1 MKILVLLFFLFGF
14 FSGDGLAQDNPSG
27 EYSIEVS
34 VSRCRLYLYKTFPD
48 GKRLVKEYAAATAK
62 KGLGTYPLGDGYVTK
77 IEFQPAWLPTAYSRW
92 YFKVTKNID
101 LPAFVPPGHPQNYMG
116 SFKIHLSHQTSKGS
130 VYRIHG
136 NNDPSLVGKRVT
148 GGCIR
153 MHNGEGEELA
163 RKISVGTKVV
173 IKN

>member
-1 MKILVLLFFLFGF
+1 MKTLVLLFFYSLFFPGWV
-14 FSGDGLAQDNPSG
+14 SAQDRLPDDYFI
-27 EYSIEVS
+27 EISIS
-34 VSRCRLYLYKTFPD
+34 QCRLYLYEISSG
-48 GKRLVKEYAAATAK
+48 GKRLVKDYAAATTK
-62 KGLGTYPLGDGYVTK
+62 KGLEIYPLGIGYVTK
-77 IEFQPAWLPTAYSRW
+77 IEFHSAWLPTAYSRW

>member
-1 MKILVLLFFLFGF
+1 MKTLVLLFFCLTL
-14 FSGDGLAQDNPSG
+14 FSGGVSARNDSSG

-34 VSRCRLYLYKTFPD
+34 VSRCRLYLYD
-48 GKRLVKEYAAATAK
+48 ISAGGKRLVKEYAAATAK
-62 KGLGTYPLGDGYVTK
+62 KGLGVYPSGNGYVTK

-92 YFKVTKNID
+92 YFKTAKNID
-101 LPAFVPPGHPQNYMG
+101 LPAFIPPGHPQNYMG

-136 NNDPSLVGKRVT
+136 NNDSSLIGKRVT

-153 MHNGEGEELA
+153 LHNGEGEELA
-163 RKISVGTKVV
+163 GRISVGTKVI